1 MHDPLSV
8 IMCIVGVIG
17 CVIGVATYASAQL
30 TKAKDDGILMAKVDQ
45 VVIGLKELKEDT
57 KNRNVLMDAT
67 IDSHGKE
74 IVELKTRMLNVEKE
88 IFGGGRE

>member
-1 MHDPLSV
+1 MHDPISI

-17 CVIGVATYASAQL
+17 CVIGVSTYASAQL

-57 KNRNVLMDAT
+57 KSRNVLMDAT
-67 IDSHGKE
+67 IDAHGKE

-88 IFGGGRE
+88 VFGGGRE

>member
-1 MHDPLSV
+1 MHDPLSI

-57 KNRNVLMDAT
+57 KSRNVIMDAT
-67 IDSHGKE
+67 IDKYGKE

-88 IFGGGRE
+88 VFGGGRE